1 MIGFLLWAQLAAA
14 SQMVDSTYATPALR
28 ALVAAVA
35 TSNRQPPIALGGYTS
50 HIETEVS
57 LLIRDSLGREHTAEV
72 EQMATAGS
80 WKRDGEYDLHVVGY
94 RSQSV
99 GVPYS
104 TLSIIRGWTVPT
116 LYGERLSLGTY
127 FARNRSSR
135 PDTTSLVAVHPFA
148 ADRDR
153 YYTFSGG
160 DTVTILNAG
169 TRRIPIVRIR
179 VQPAPRSAGRL
190 DAFDGEIDVDAQ
202 RFQIVRMRGQIVA
215 LDDRPKLS
223 ERFTRAALGVT
234 AAAYIE
240 FVNSE
245 IAGQYWLPTY
255 QRTEFQ
261 AGFALFGNA
270 RPVFRI
276 VSNISDITPFERDVT
291 SADSAEQRRVTIT
304 WAPSDSIDRFHDW
317 RNELGLQSATVH
329 SDDFN
334 DLAPDA
340 WRPTGPPRLSLFP
353 NTVSR
358 IFRFN
363 RVEGLF
369 LGVAPSVDFRS
380 AAPGLSVGAY
390 GGWAFSEKTLRGGA
404 FASQTRGND
413 SYGARLERTIATT
426 NDFTVPFS
434 DDPGLAA
441 LFGSVDN
448 YDYVDRA
455 TALLSATHV
464 FGSVSSALLTLQG
477 GAGHDGA
484 ERARLSRGLFG
495 ARSFRANRGVAPGAY
510 AIGKADLEWHPNV
523 TGDYVTPGIGARLH
537 HEVASGDIAWQ
548 RTELSLASR
557 RYLGPI
563 SLALHADGGL
573 VVGAHP
579 PPQQLFELGGNEL
592 LPGYE
597 YKQFAGDRAALFR
610 AYSSYRFNLLKRPIR
625 FRNFYIPGV
634 SPGIGASI
642 QGGWTESSSPAAREA
657 VRALGVDANGVPLST
672 STGGVRATAGGGLTF
687 FSDLLH
693 VGAARPIDR
702 PASWRFVFG
711 FGTAF

>member
-1 MIGFLLWAQLAAA
+1 MIGLLLWAQLAAA
-14 SQMVDSTYATPALR
+14 PQTTDSTYATPSLR
-28 ALVAAVA
+28 ALVTAVA
-35 TSNRQPPIALGGYTS
+35 SANHRPPDALGGYTS

-80 WKRDGEYDLHVVGY
+80 WKRGGDYDLHIVGY

-104 TLSIIRGWTVPT
+104 TLSIVRGWTVPT

-127 FARNRSSR
+127 FARPRQQR
-135 PDTTSLVAVHPFA
+135 GDTTSLVAVHPFA

-153 YYTFSGG
+153 YYRFSGG

-179 VQPAPRSAGRL
+179 VQPAFRSAGRV

-202 RFQIVRMRGQIVA
+202 RNQIVRMRGQILA
-215 LDDRPKLS
+215 IEDRPKLS

-245 IAGQYWLPTY
+245 IAGDYWLPTY

-261 AGFALFGNA
+261 AGFAMFGSA

-276 VSNISDITPFERDVT
+276 VSNISNIMPSLREVAT
-291 SADSAEQRRVTIT
+291 ADSTERRRVTIS
-304 WAPSDSIDRFHDW
+304 WAPSDSVDRFGDW
-317 RNELGLQSATVH
+317 RNELGLQSAAVH
-329 SDDFN
+329 SDDFA

-340 WRPTGPPRLSLFP
+340 WRPTGPPRLSIFP

-358 IFRFN
+358 MFRFN

-380 AAPGLSVGAY
+380 LAPGLSVGAY
-390 GGWAFSEKTLRGGA
+390 GGWAFSEQTLRGGA
-404 FASQTRGND
+404 FANLSRGNQ
-413 SYGARLERTIATT
+413 SFGARVERSIATT
-426 NDFTVPFS
+426 NDFTMPLS

-441 LFGSVDN
+441 LLGSVDN
-448 YDYVDRA
+448 YDYVDRS

-464 FGSVSSALLTLQG
+464 FGSVSSALLTAQAG
-477 GAGHDGA
+477 FGHDGA
-484 ERARLSRGLFG
+484 ERARLTRGLFG
-495 ARSFRANRGVAPGAY
+495 STDFRVNRGVAPGSY

-523 TGDYVTPGIGARLH
+523 TGDYVTPGLGGRIR
-537 HEVASGDIAWQ
+537 HEVASGDISWQ
-548 RTELSLASR
+548 RTELSLAAR
-557 RYLGPI
+557 HYLGPV

-573 VVGAHP
+573 LFGAHP

-592 LPGYE
+592 LPGYD
-597 YKQFAGDRAALFR
+597 YKEFAGDRAALFR
-610 AYSSYRFNLLKRPIR
+610 AYSSYRFNLLKRPMR
-625 FRNFYIPGV
+625 FRSLYIPGL
-634 SPGIGASI
+634 SPGLGASI
-642 QGGWTESSSPAAREA
+642 QGGWTEISSLATQDA
-657 VRALGVDANGVPLST
+657 VHALGVDANGLPLST
-672 STGGVRATAGGGLTF
+672 STGGARATVGGGLTF
-687 FSDLLH
+687 FSDLVH
-693 VGAARPIDR
+693 IGAARPIDR
-702 PASWRFVFG
+702 PAPWRFVFG
-711 FGTAF
+711 FGSAF